1 MPLAPL
7 TGSFDPS
14 AFEGNGVV
22 PAIPLLRAE
31 DASSDLDVL
40 RTWQEAVSD
49 ALAITV
55 PHDLFALWIYPPASD
70 PVLIGPEALAE
81 DHLIVPLPAPHIDPA
96 KISVLEEIVRD
107 AGYRSVKCVPIR
119 HGASDVGLML
129 VAALAPSQYR
139 QLQGATIAAASR
151 AMGPLM
157 GRIARRW
164 PTAQPAETEESEA
177 ARKPGPAATS
187 DASRLESLLTAL
199 GDALIGAGTP
209 RDFTL
214 ALSFALQP
222 LIPHDAIELLVP
234 DAGGEQTYRLGAHGF
249 GPLWS
254 DPALVLPTPR
264 LDLNRLFE
272 DASVVRVRNTATDP
286 RGPLSTILAPA
297 SADTGEDGRSLIGVK
312 LRVLERLVG
321 YLLVGSPGPD
331 FYQPDDVMLLDRI
344 GALITARVDS
354 FVLLWHQQVLRA
366 NLSVLRHVPMHLS
379 KIAEVLASTP
389 LLGEGTRIFARQ
401 AELLLPLEQLE
412 FAIRLGDETRVAI
425 VRPGDTMPLAD
436 RPQTPIAGTPTGRVL
451 RGELPYLLTEQVL
464 GQHPVS
470 VLVVPLRAAG
480 LVIGAMAMTASG
492 NEPLTRTDMA
502 VAQQLADLI
511 APHFEI
517 QRRTATAAPPFIPGW
532 KRSPR
537 Y

>member
-7 TGSFDPS
+7 TGSFDPL
-14 AFEGNGVV
+14 AFEGGDAV
-22 PAIPLLRAE
+22 PTIPLLRAE

-40 RTWQEAVSD
+40 RSWQEAVSD

-55 PHDLFALWIYPPASD
+55 PHDLFALWLYPPAAEA
-70 PVLIGPEALAE
+70 VLIGPEALAE
-81 DHLIVPLPAPHIDPA
+81 DHLIVPLPAPHVDRA
-96 KISVLEEIVRD
+96 KIAVLEEIVRD
-107 AGYRSVKCVPIR
+107 AGYRSAKCMPIR

-129 VAALAPSQYR
+129 VAALAPSQYGP
-139 QLQGATIAAASR
+139 LQAATVAAAAR

-164 PTAQPAETEESEA
+164 PSVQPPETEESDTG
-177 ARKPGPAATS
+177 RKSGPTATS
-187 DASRLESLLTAL
+187 DATRLQSLIAAL

-234 DAGGEQTYRLGAHGF
+234 DSGGEQTYRLGAHGF
-249 GPLWS
+249 GPLWA
-254 DPALVLPTPR
+254 DPALVLPVSR

-272 DASVVRVRNTATDP
+272 DSSVVRVRNTASDP
-286 RGPLSTILAPA
+286 RGPLSVILPPT
-297 SADTGEDGRSLIGVK
+297 SAETREDGRSLIGVK
-312 LRVLERLVG
+312 LRVLERTVG
-321 YLLVGSPGPD
+321 YLMVGSPGPD
-331 FYQPDDVMLLDRI
+331 FYQPDDVMLLEQV
-344 GALITARVDS
+344 GALIAPRVDS
-354 FVLLWHQQVLRA
+354 LVLLWQQQVLRG

-379 KIAEVLASTP
+379 KIAEVLATTP

-401 AELLLPLEQLE
+401 AEMLLPLEQLE
-412 FAIRLGDETRVAI
+412 FAIRLGDESRVAI
-425 VRPGDTMPLAD
+425 VRPGDTMPLSD

-451 RGELPYLLTEQVL
+451 RGELPYLLAEQML

-480 LVIGAMAMTASG
+480 LVIGAMAMTSSG
-492 NEPLTRTDMA
+492 HEPLTRTDMA

-517 QRRTATAAPPFIPGW
+517 LRRTAAASPPFIPGW
-532 KRSPR
+532 KRTPR